1 MGGIS
6 VEMNN
11 TKGRFCSV
19 RIIDVPYHLD
29 RAYDYY
35 IPPEFEELAKEGAFV
50 SVPFGRGNRKVGAVI
65 TAIKNECDYEE
76 VKPIADVS
84 SREELIPPDAAALCR
99 FLCDYTLCTY
109 GEAVRTVV
117 PASAMTTLSEFYSV
131 TGNEKKLSKLSE
143 KALLFYSFIN
153 SRGTVSKSNLKAHFG
168 AEAATLITTL
178 LKLDLIKKESRLKE
192 ATNNRYIT
200 YVSLAIEGEE
210 IENSLAKLRSPLRAE
225 IISLLSKTGRITA
238 DELNV
243 RLGKNVSPQLS
254 ALEKKGILKIEKIE
268 SYRNP
273 YLVNCQTIDKS
284 TSPLSPQQSEAF
296 AKLSELYEREGPAAA
311 LLHGVTGS
319 GKTRVIKEMIDKVT
333 QDSKGVIMLVPEISL
348 TPQTVSYFCSQ
359 YGERVAVI
367 HSNLSQGERFDAW
380 KRIKNGD
387 ADVVIGTRS
396 AIFAPVKNLGMI
408 VIDEEQEH
416 TYKSDTDPKYLA
428 HDVARFRAGKTGA
441 LMLLSS
447 ATPSLPSYHKAVT
460 GAYTLVEMNERY
472 GNARL
477 PDVVISD
484 MRFEG
489 DAGNVSPF
497 GTMLTEKLREVFA
510 DKKQSIVFLNRR
522 GYNSAVSCR
531 VCGEAVNCPNCSVS
545 LTYHTRMPLGESL
558 DAVEY
563 FRMRRDRGMLACHY
577 CGFKTRLPE
586 ICPSCGAEHFRFMG
600 CGTQKAEE
608 ELERAVPGA
617 RVLRMDMD
625 TTSTKGSHTEI
636 LEKFRRGEADILLG
650 TQMVTKG
657 HDFPAV
663 TLVGVMN
670 ADSSLYLDDFRAAEK
685 TFSMLTQVVGRA
697 GRGESAGTAVVQTVN
712 PDAEVIR
719 LAALQDYKT
728 FYEKEIKLRRA
739 LVFPPFCD
747 IAVLT
752 LSGTDESL
760 LSASAV
766 KLSER
771 TKELLSGDFKDV
783 EAVVFGPFEAPVY
796 RVQNTCRMRLV
807 IKCRL
812 NKRSR
817 QFISCLLCEFGK
829 SVKNVNLTADLNP
842 SSL

>member
-1 MGGIS
+1 MDIKSS
-6 VEMNN
+6 VAY
-11 TKGRFCSV
+11 CSV
-19 RIIDVPYHLD
+19 RILDVPYHLD

-35 IPPEFEELAKEGAFV
+35 IPPEYEEQAKVGSFV
-50 SVPFGRGNRKVGAVI
+50 SVPFGKGNRKVGAVI
-65 TAIKNECDYEE
+65 TAIKGECEYEE
-76 VKPIADVS
+76 VKPIAEVS
-84 SREELIPPDAAALCR
+84 SGEELVPESAAQLCR

-117 PASAMTTLSEFYSV
+117 PASAMTSICEYYSA
-131 TGNEKKLSKLSE
+131 TGKETKLDKLSE
-143 KALLFYSFIN
+143 KALIFYSFIN
-153 SRGTVSKSNLKAHFG
+153 SRGTVSGSNLKAHFG
-168 AEAATLITTL
+168 SEAQTLASTL
-178 LKLDLIKKESRLKE
+178 VKLGLIQKEAKVKE
-192 ATNNRYIT
+192 ATNFRYIT
-200 YVSLAIEGEE
+200 YASLCEG
-210 IENSLAKLRSPLRAE
+210 IDDIDTLTAKMRSPIQAE
-225 IISLLSKTGRITA
+225 IVRLLSKTGRITA
-238 DELNV
+238 DELYI
-243 RLGKNVSPQLS
+243 RIGKNAAPQLS
-254 ALEKKGILKIEKIE
+254 ALEKKGIAHIEKIE

-273 YLVNCQTIDKS
+273 YLDNCRTTIKES
-284 TSPLSPQQSEAF
+284 SPLSPQQKEAYH
-296 AKLSELYEREGPAAA
+296 KLSALYKKEGPAAA
-311 LLHGVTGS
+311 LLHGITGS
-319 GKTRVIKEMIDKVT
+319 GKTRVIKEMIDTVT
-333 QDSKGVIMLVPEISL
+333 SDGKGVIMLVPEISL
-348 TPQTVSYFCSQ
+348 TPQTVGYFCSQ
-359 YGERVAVI
+359 YGERVTVI
-367 HSNLSQGERFDAW
+367 HSGLSQGERFDAW

-396 AIFAPVKNLGMI
+396 AIFAPVRNLGMI

-428 HDVARFRAGKTGA
+428 HDVARFRAGKTNS

-447 ATPSLPSYHKAVT
+447 ATPSLASYHKAVS
-460 GAYTLVEMNERY
+460 GVYTLVEMTERY
-472 GNARL
+472 GNATL
-477 PDVVISD
+477 PEVIISD

-497 GTMLTEKLREVFA
+497 GTVLAESLSKVYNEG
-510 DKKQSIVFLNRR
+510 KQSIVFLNRR
-522 GYNSAVSCR
+522 GYNSAISCR
-531 VCGEAVNCPNCSVS
+531 VCGEAINCPHCSVS
-545 LTYHTRMPLGESL
+545 LTYHTKKPLGKSE

-563 FRMRRDRGMLACHY
+563 FRMRRERGMLACHY
-577 CGFKTRLPE
+577 CGYKTRLPE

-617 RVLRMDMD
+617 KILRMDMD

-636 LEKFRRGEADILLG
+636 LEKFRKREADILLG

-697 GRGESAGTAVVQTVN
+697 GRGEDAGVAVVQTVN
-712 PDAEVIR
+712 PDSEVIR
-719 LAALQDYKT
+719 LAAAQDYKT

-752 LSGTDESL
+752 LSATDEAL

-771 TKELLSGDFKDV
+771 TKELLEGDFKDV

-796 RVQNTCRMRLV
+796 KVQNTCRMRLV

-817 QFISCLLCEFGK
+817 QLISCLLCEFGK
-829 SVKNVNLTADLNP
+829 SAKNVNLTADLNP

>member
-1 MGGIS
+1 MD
-6 VEMNN
+6 
-11 TKGRFCSV
+11 TKNIGAFCSV
-19 RIIDVPYHLD
+19 RILDVPYHLD
-29 RAYDYY
+29 RPYDYY
-35 IPPEFEELAKEGAFV
+35 IPPEYEGMAKIGSFV
-50 SVPFGRGNRKVGAVI
+50 SVPFGKGNRKVGAVI
-65 TAIKNECDYEE
+65 TALKDECEYEE
-76 VKPIADVS
+76 VKPISEVS
-84 SREELIPPDAAALCR
+84 SGEELVPESAAQICR

-117 PASAMTTLSEFYSV
+117 PASAMTSISEYYSV
-131 TGNEKKLSKLSE
+131 TGKETKLKKLSE
-143 KALLFYSFIN
+143 KALIFYSFIN
-153 SRGTVSKSNLKAHFG
+153 SRGTVSGSNLKAHFG
-168 AEAATLITTL
+168 SEAQALAQTLV
-178 LKLDLIKKESRLKE
+178 KLGLIQKESKVKE
-192 ATNNRYIT
+192 ATNFRYIT
-200 YVSLAIEGEE
+200 YASLCDGVEDIDSVTE
-210 IENSLAKLRSPLRAE
+210 KMRSPIQAE
-225 IISLLSKTGRITA
+225 IVRLLSKTGRITA
-238 DELNV
+238 DELYF
-243 RLGKNVSPQLS
+243 RIGKNAGPQLS
-254 ALEKKGILKIEKIE
+254 SLEKKGLVRIEKIE

-273 YLVNCQTIDKS
+273 YLDKCRTTIKDA
-284 TSPLSPQQSEAF
+284 SPLSDQQREAYG
-296 AKLSELYEREGPAAA
+296 KLSALYKKEGPAAA

-319 GKTRVIKEMIDKVT
+319 GKTRVIKEMIDTVT
-333 QDSKGVIMLVPEISL
+333 SDGKGVIMLVPEISL
-348 TPQTVSYFCSQ
+348 TPQTVGYFCSQ

-367 HSNLSQGERFDAW
+367 HSALSQGERFDAW
-380 KRIKNGD
+380 KRIKSGE

-447 ATPSLPSYHKAVT
+447 ATPSLASYHKAVT
-460 GAYTLVEMNERY
+460 GVYTLVEMTERY

-477 PDVVISD
+477 PEVIISD

-497 GTMLTEKLREVFA
+497 GTVLSEKLSTVFSEG
-510 DKKQSIVFLNRR
+510 KQSIVFLNRR
-522 GYNSAVSCR
+522 GYNSAITCR
-531 VCGEAVNCPNCSVS
+531 VCGEAISCPHCSVS
-545 LTYHTRMPLGESL
+545 LTYHTRKPLGKSE
-558 DAVEY
+558 DAAEY
-563 FRMRRDRGMLACHY
+563 FKVRRERGMLACHY
-577 CGFKTRLPE
+577 CGYKTRLPE

-636 LEKFRRGEADILLG
+636 LEKFRKREADILLG

-670 ADSSLYLDDFRAAEK
+670 ADSSLYLDDYRAAEK

-697 GRGESAGTAVVQTVN
+697 GRGEDAGVAVVQTVN
-712 PDAEVIR
+712 PDSEVIR
-719 LAALQDYKT
+719 LAAAQDYKT

-752 LSGTDESL
+752 LSGTDEAL

-796 RVQNTCRMRLV
+796 KVQNTCRMRLV